1 MTQAPPVAAGWS
13 GLTGIGVETSVRT
26 VRTSG
31 VRRMDDVQAMNLL
44 TLFIRVSLGAMIF
57 VHGYS
62 KVFRGGGLSGTAG
75 WFESIGLKPGFL
87 HARLASFTEMGSGV
101 LILLGLGTQFGCAA
115 LVGLMAVAGV
125 TAHGKKGFLIT
136 KDGWEYNYIIA
147 TLAIT
152 LAGLGAGRW
161 SLDNALDLPFAE
173 FSIAAGMAIAAGL
186 GVGGAALLLTVFWRP
201 PTSS

>member
-1 MTQAPPVAAGWS
+1 
-13 GLTGIGVETSVRT
+13 
-26 VRTSG
+26 
-31 VRRMDDVQAMNLL
+31 MDDVQAMNLL